1 MTHDIV
7 IRPEGPAVITVVE
20 AWLEGELAAKQAEQL
35 RACVG
40 QPGPWRDAYRRAVV
54 DLTTEVL
61 VPRRDADRSTSVAC
75 SDLELEH
82 AELIELLP
90 VPHLGA
96 RAHREGRLTAEGTR
110 WRVVDADPSAAL
122 PGVLD
127 LPYGTNRLLWNDPV
141 LGALET
147 PLREYVPEPLRA
159 AHDAFVSI
167 SRLADGL
174 AHPRARAVAL
184 AVARELESGS
194 FHEGLVAARDAFV
207 NAKLDDDDEQA
218 WVVTALETQLA
229 LDRLAHRLCD
239 AELDAQ
245 LRAVDRALTPLGEAL
260 MLLDDGHYRRLVD
273 GHAVDETAWW
283 GFRARL
289 DARMPNAVLE
299 SGLDHLLDHQEDLKV
314 ETQVEY
320 ADVVQ
325 LRDHR
330 TTAND
335 QVAEPPRLRAV
346 AAASEPGTVSILV
359 AIDEPGRPEHGRG
372 HVLRA
377 TIKRGGTGDPFARCP
392 EFGAL
397 AKDAIRDAHQATG
410 SLCRDGMAPYP
421 LEEHT
426 VLLDDPG
433 PIDAVDGSS
442 LGLAFAL
449 AFASLW
455 TDAAVPGHVCA
466 TGRLHSNGG
475 PWTAKPVEHVPAKVA
490 AARVALGT
498 DVVVLVSEEQAV
510 DGRSLEAVSSVLNAL
525 TAAGLDVSNVEGA
538 WPDNASR
545 AKALETLIAATQS
558 QDVAQY
564 GAFGNPWVVVARRM
578 QALVEALGGKKY
590 EDLVREARPQI
601 VLAYVHAGE
610 LYAAKAALQ
619 AIVLPG
625 EPQEVQ
631 LAACTAKLGV
641 AIDDE
646 DWETCASEARA
657 IEAFLTSTPE
667 GAHAD
672 VVGQALGTV
681 GRARLHAREFKAAE
695 ALLTRAVAHHDQH
708 HPEESGRSRVYL
720 SAARRN
726 LGRTDDALATLEQA
740 QRDLENRTRP
750 DSRPYYRSCWMY
762 LQYERARVF
771 VAQDDGDAALS
782 CAREALALSRH
793 LGFWPQLGILRTAAW
808 AYRVLGEHDH
818 ADACV
823 EQMQRLSV
831 PKSIEDL
838 RDRLVDEAEGFPYPG
853 GEVY

>member
-1 MTHDIV
+1 MTNDIV
-7 IRPEGPAVITVVE
+7 IRPDGPAVVTVVE
-20 AWLEGELAAKQAEQL
+20 TWLEGELAAEQAAAL

-40 QPGPWRDAYRRAVV
+40 QAGPWREAYRRVV
-54 DLTTEVL
+54 RELIAEVL
-61 VPRRDADRSTSVAC
+61 VPRRDAEGSISVAC
-75 SDLELEH
+75 SDPELEH

-90 VPHLGA
+90 VPHLGP

-110 WRVVDADPSAAL
+110 WRVVDADPAADL

-127 LPYGTNRLLWNDPV
+127 VPYGTDRLLWNDPV
-141 LGALET
+141 LGTFET

-159 AHDAFVSI
+159 AHDAFVSV

-174 AHPRARAVAL
+174 EHPRAREVGL

-207 NAKLDDDDEQA
+207 DAKLDDDDEQA

-245 LRAVDRALTPLGEAL
+245 LQGVDRTLAPLGEAL
-260 MLLDDGHYRRLVD
+260 MLLDDRRYAVLVD

-289 DARMPNAVLE
+289 DARIPNAVLE
-299 SGLDHLLDHQEDLKV
+299 SGLDDMREL
-314 ETQVEY
+314 VEY

-325 LRDHR
+325 LSDHR
-330 TTAND
+330 TTAEED
-335 QVAEPPRLRAV
+335 GAQPPRLRAV
-346 AAASEPGTVSILV
+346 AAARQPGTVSILV
-359 AIDEPGRPEHGRG
+359 AIDAPGRPEHGRG
-372 HVLRA
+372 RVLRA
-377 TIKRGGTGDPFARCP
+377 TIKLGGTGDPFAQCP
-392 EFGAL
+392 GFGAV
-397 AKDAIRDAHQATG
+397 AKEAIRDAHQAAG

-421 LEEHT
+421 LEEHV
-426 VLLDDPG
+426 VLLDEPG

-455 TDAAVPGHVCA
+455 TDVAVPGDLCA
-466 TGRLHSNGG
+466 TGRLYSSGG
-475 PWTAKPVEHVPAKVA
+475 PWTVKPVDHVAAKVA
-490 AARVALGT
+490 AARVALGA
-498 DVVVLVSEEQAV
+498 DVTVLVAAEQAV
-510 DGRSLEAVSSVLNAL
+510 GERSLEAVSTVSDAL
-525 TAAGLDVSNVEGA
+525 TAAGLDVSKVEGA

-545 AKALETLIAATQS
+545 AKALETLIAATQT
-558 QDVAQY
+558 QDVARY
-564 GAFGNPWVVVARRM
+564 GGFGSPWVVVARRM
-578 QALVEALGGKKY
+578 QALIEALGGTKY
-590 EDLVREARPQI
+590 EGLGNEAQPQV

-619 AIVLPG
+619 TIDLDGKPD
-625 EPQEVQ
+625 EVQ
-631 LAACTAKLGV
+631 LAARTAKLN
-641 AIDDE
+641 ATIDEE
-646 DWETCASEARA
+646 DWQTCASEARVV
-657 IEAFLTSTPE
+657 EALLASMPE
-667 GAHAD
+667 SVHVD
-672 VVGQALGTV
+672 LVGQALGTV

-695 ALLTRAVAHHDQH
+695 ALLTRAVAHHEQH

-720 SAARRN
+720 SQAQRN

-740 QRDLENRTRP
+740 QRDLDNHTRL
-750 DSRPYYRSCWMY
+750 DSRPYYRSCWIY
-762 LQYERARVF
+762 LQHERARVF

-782 CAREALALSRH
+782 CAREALGLSRN
-793 LGFWPQLGILRTAAW
+793 LGFWPQLGILRTTAW
-808 AYRVLGEHDH
+808 AYRLLGDHDR

-823 EQMQRLSV
+823 EQMQALAV
-831 PKSIEDL
+831 PSWIENL
-838 RDRLVDEAEGFPYPG
+838 RDRLVDEAEGFPLLG